1 MPIIIGGLQKVT
13 LVDYPGK
20 VACTLFL
27 TGCNFRCPFCYS
39 KELVLPEEIKK
50 HPKLDLDYIFSFL
63 KERQGLIDG
72 VVLCGGESTIYSEL
86 PELCQKIKAM
96 GFSVKLDTNGS
107 HPEMLKKLIDNK
119 LIDYIA
125 MDIKAPL
132 EQEKYNQAN
141 GVNVSIK
148 KIKESIDL
156 IKKSGIDYEFR
167 STIVQ
172 GLHSEDDI
180 IKMAQD
186 IAPAEKYFL
195 QQFRNEKGTLNPAF
209 AKSQP
214 FSNEVLEKIK
224 INIAPLFNEFGI
236 R

>member
-1 MPIIIGGLQKVT
+1 
-13 LVDYPGK
+13 
-20 VACTLFL
+20 
-27 TGCNFRCPFCYS
+27 
-39 KELVLPEEIKK
+39 
-50 HPKLDLDYIFSFL
+50 
-63 KERQGLIDG
+63 
-72 VVLCGGESTIYSEL
+72 
-86 PELCQKIKAM
+86 
-96 GFSVKLDTNGS
+96 
-107 HPEMLKKLIDNK
+107 
-119 LIDYIA
+119 

-141 GVNVSIK
+141 GVNISIK

-186 IAPAEKYFL
+186 IAPAKKYFL